1 MQRVTQRRTEVQSR
15 KRAQFGVA
23 SAADV
28 QVRKKFNDL
37 RLHIGQRLASVA
49 SLAGEVVAY
58 SARSKRVLAS
68 ACGRGAGPAVTY
80 VIAVREYT
88 VNHSAR
94 DKR

>member
-28 QVRKKFNDL
+28 QIRKKFNDL
-37 RLHIGQRLASVA
+37 RLHVGQRLARVA

-58 SARSKRVLAS
+58 SARSKRVLACAS
-68 ACGRGAGPAVTY
+68 VC
-80 VIAVREYT
+80 
-88 VNHSAR
+88 
-94 DKR
+94 